1 MMTKDYDL
9 LLEAARTTHDAHAQK
24 SLIEG
29 SSANHSGW
37 KHSTYT
43 FKLQ

>member
-1 MMTKDYDL
+1 MMTKDYNL
-9 LLEAARTTHDAHAQK
+9 LLEAAHTIHDAPAQK
-24 SLIEG
+24 TLIEG